1 MNSLDEISA
10 MFRAESVKLQNLIN
24 NITPSELSVPEI
36 VDTYYQIMN
45 VSSMIVMIKQLE
57 KHKELLPTISETE
70 RIISEKF
77 NSQIHPK
84 ILDYLSKSI
93 QDTMNSIQST
103 TTTHKSREDIE
114 NDAKR
119 FEELR
124 EKMSTREF
132 VEQYDK
138 ACKNDI

>member
-119 FEELR
+119 FEALR

-138 ACKNDI
+138 GL

>member
-103 TTTHKSREDIE
+103 TTTHKSIEDIE

-119 FEELR
+119 FEALR

-138 ACKNDI
+138 GL